1 MKAAKRLDDL
11 GMSKIRLLSAKAQE
25 MRAQGRQMYMFTM
38 GQPDF
43 ATPRY
48 IIDACEKALEDG
60 FTTYPAYEGPLV
72 FRQAVCDKY
81 ERENSLKFDEQQV
94 ISTCGAAQAAYLVLT
109 SFLNPGDEV
118 LIPNPMYNIYEK
130 IAEICGAAVK
140 TYALKEENDFQID
153 LAELEKL
160 CFSEPWSEKS
170 LTEEIDNP
178 AACFLVAMQQDEV
191 LGYGGM
197 HTVLGESYVDNIAV
211 FPEFRGHGVGRTL
224 MAALI
229 EKARENGGVFITL
242 EVRTSNLPAIAMYR
256 SLGFTEAGVR
266 RNFYTEPREDALIFT
281 LSF

>member
-1 MKAAKRLDDL
+1 MQIVS
-11 GMSKIRLLSAKAQE
+11 M
-25 MRAQGRQMYMFTM
+25 T
-38 GQPDF
+38 
-43 ATPRY
+43 
-48 IIDACEKALEDG
+48 
-60 FTTYPAYEGPLV
+60 
-72 FRQAVCDKY
+72 
-81 ERENSLKFDEQQV
+81 
-94 ISTCGAAQAAYLVLT
+94 
-109 SFLNPGDEV
+109 
-118 LIPNPMYNIYEK
+118 
-130 IAEICGAAVK
+130 AEHVSR
-140 TYALKEENDFQID
+140 

-197 HTVLGESYVDNIAV
+197 HTVLGYGGMHTVLGESDVDNIAV

-224 MAALI
+224 MEALI

>member
-1 MKAAKRLDDL
+1 MQIVS
-11 GMSKIRLLSAKAQE
+11 M
-25 MRAQGRQMYMFTM
+25 T
-38 GQPDF
+38 
-43 ATPRY
+43 
-48 IIDACEKALEDG
+48 
-60 FTTYPAYEGPLV
+60 
-72 FRQAVCDKY
+72 
-81 ERENSLKFDEQQV
+81 
-94 ISTCGAAQAAYLVLT
+94 
-109 SFLNPGDEV
+109 
-118 LIPNPMYNIYEK
+118 
-130 IAEICGAAVK
+130 AEHVSR
-140 TYALKEENDFQID
+140 

-191 LGYGGM
+191 LGYGD
-197 HTVLGESYVDNIAV
+197 VDNIAV

>member
-1 MKAAKRLDDL
+1 MQIVS
-11 GMSKIRLLSAKAQE
+11 M
-25 MRAQGRQMYMFTM
+25 T
-38 GQPDF
+38 
-43 ATPRY
+43 
-48 IIDACEKALEDG
+48 
-60 FTTYPAYEGPLV
+60 
-72 FRQAVCDKY
+72 
-81 ERENSLKFDEQQV
+81 
-94 ISTCGAAQAAYLVLT
+94 
-109 SFLNPGDEV
+109 
-118 LIPNPMYNIYEK
+118 
-130 IAEICGAAVK
+130 AEHVSR
-140 TYALKEENDFQID
+140 

-170 LTEEIDNP
+170 LTEEIDNS

-242 EVRTSNLPAIAMYR
+242 EVRASMYR
-256 SLGFTEAGVR
+256 SLSFTEAGVR

>member
-1 MKAAKRLDDL
+1 MQIVS
-11 GMSKIRLLSAKAQE
+11 M
-25 MRAQGRQMYMFTM
+25 T
-38 GQPDF
+38 
-43 ATPRY
+43 
-48 IIDACEKALEDG
+48 
-60 FTTYPAYEGPLV
+60 
-72 FRQAVCDKY
+72 
-81 ERENSLKFDEQQV
+81 
-94 ISTCGAAQAAYLVLT
+94 
-109 SFLNPGDEV
+109 
-118 LIPNPMYNIYEK
+118 
-130 IAEICGAAVK
+130 AEHVSR
-140 TYALKEENDFQID
+140 

-211 FPEFRGHGVGRTL
+211 FPEFRGHDVGRTL

-256 SLGFTEAGVR
+256 SL
-266 RNFYTEPREDALIFT
+266 P
-281 LSF
+281 

>member
-1 MKAAKRLDDL
+1 MQIVS
-11 GMSKIRLLSAKAQE
+11 M
-25 MRAQGRQMYMFTM
+25 T
-38 GQPDF
+38 
-43 ATPRY
+43 
-48 IIDACEKALEDG
+48 
-60 FTTYPAYEGPLV
+60 
-72 FRQAVCDKY
+72 
-81 ERENSLKFDEQQV
+81 
-94 ISTCGAAQAAYLVLT
+94 
-109 SFLNPGDEV
+109 
-118 LIPNPMYNIYEK
+118 
-130 IAEICGAAVK
+130 AEHVSR
-140 TYALKEENDFQID
+140 

-197 HTVLGESYVDNIAV
+197 HNIAV

>member
-1 MKAAKRLDDL
+1 MQIVS
-11 GMSKIRLLSAKAQE
+11 M
-25 MRAQGRQMYMFTM
+25 T
-38 GQPDF
+38 
-43 ATPRY
+43 
-48 IIDACEKALEDG
+48 
-60 FTTYPAYEGPLV
+60 
-72 FRQAVCDKY
+72 
-81 ERENSLKFDEQQV
+81 
-94 ISTCGAAQAAYLVLT
+94 
-109 SFLNPGDEV
+109 
-118 LIPNPMYNIYEK
+118 
-130 IAEICGAAVK
+130 AEHVSR
-140 TYALKEENDFQID
+140 

-197 HTVLGESYVDNIAV
+197 HTVLGYGGMHTVFGESYVDNIAV

-224 MAALI
+224 MEALI

>member
-1 MKAAKRLDDL
+1 MQIVSLTA
-11 GMSKIRLLSAKAQE
+11 E
-25 MRAQGRQMYMFTM
+25 
-38 GQPDF
+38 
-43 ATPRY
+43 
-48 IIDACEKALEDG
+48 
-60 FTTYPAYEGPLV
+60 LV
-72 FRQAVCDKY
+72 SR
-81 ERENSLKFDEQQV
+81 
-94 ISTCGAAQAAYLVLT
+94 
-109 SFLNPGDEV
+109 
-118 LIPNPMYNIYEK
+118 
-130 IAEICGAAVK
+130 
-140 TYALKEENDFQID
+140 

-229 EKARENGGVFITL
+229 GKARENGGVFITL
-242 EVRTSNLPAIAMYR
+242 EVR

>member
-1 MKAAKRLDDL
+1 MQIVS
-11 GMSKIRLLSAKAQE
+11 M
-25 MRAQGRQMYMFTM
+25 T
-38 GQPDF
+38 
-43 ATPRY
+43 
-48 IIDACEKALEDG
+48 
-60 FTTYPAYEGPLV
+60 
-72 FRQAVCDKY
+72 
-81 ERENSLKFDEQQV
+81 
-94 ISTCGAAQAAYLVLT
+94 
-109 SFLNPGDEV
+109 
-118 LIPNPMYNIYEK
+118 
-130 IAEICGAAVK
+130 AEHVSR
-140 TYALKEENDFQID
+140 

-197 HTVLGESYVDNIAV
+197 HTVLGYGGMHTVLGESYVDNIAV

-224 MAALI
+224 MEALI

-256 SLGFTEAGVR
+256 SLGFTYAGVR

>member
-1 MKAAKRLDDL
+1 MQIVS
-11 GMSKIRLLSAKAQE
+11 M
-25 MRAQGRQMYMFTM
+25 T
-38 GQPDF
+38 
-43 ATPRY
+43 
-48 IIDACEKALEDG
+48 
-60 FTTYPAYEGPLV
+60 
-72 FRQAVCDKY
+72 
-81 ERENSLKFDEQQV
+81 
-94 ISTCGAAQAAYLVLT
+94 
-109 SFLNPGDEV
+109 
-118 LIPNPMYNIYEK
+118 
-130 IAEICGAAVK
+130 AEHVSR
-140 TYALKEENDFQID
+140 

-197 HTVLGESYVDNIAV
+197 HTVLGYGGMHTVLGESYVDNIAV
-211 FPEFRGHGVGRTL
+211 FPEFRGHDVGRTL